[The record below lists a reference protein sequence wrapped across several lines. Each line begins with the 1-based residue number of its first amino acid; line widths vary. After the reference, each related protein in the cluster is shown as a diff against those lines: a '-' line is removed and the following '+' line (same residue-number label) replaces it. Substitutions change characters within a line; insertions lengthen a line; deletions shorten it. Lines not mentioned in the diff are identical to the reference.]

1 MLDLNVD
8 IISSTIDQSSY
19 DEKSRALEAEK
30 LREDSGTSDSS
41 VVNAE
46 EDSYSN
52 NTSPF
57 IFDIL
62 KKDKHGLCNN
72 REDQIVPS
80 PEFATKSLFPVTG
93 DGGEGGGG
101 EFGVLASSNTTSRP
115 QWLNLSFAESGGQA
129 ELKVVQQK
137 QQQARKSRRGPRSRS
152 SQYRGVTFY
161 RRTGRWESHIWDC
174 GKQVYLGGFDTAH
187 SAAKAYDRAAIKF
200 RGVDA
205 DINFVLS
212 DYEEDLKQMRHLNKE
227 EFVHVLRRQSNGA
240 SRGNS
245 KFRGVAA
252 AAATAAAMP
261 KIGPFEVHMGQ
272 LIPGNKL
279 IKGNGREGLSNFDP
293 SIYEGEVVVGA
304 STEGSG
310 HNLDLSLGISQP
322 STGEKR
328 KAFEILSKE
337 RPMVNGSASAAGGQ
351 PLHALAMLSKHPA
364 LYPEIYPGF
373 LQKTEEMATDHHKR
387 IQAVSSP
394 RFSNWAWQ
402 MNGNNNNVT
411 PVPVFSIA
419 ASSGFSSSIATVPPS
434 ATNHLPPILQD
445 SSTYNLRLPFPTSL

>member
-8 IISSTIDQSSY
+8 VISSTVDQSSY
-19 DEKSRALEAEK
+19 DDKARALEAEK
-30 LREDSGTSDSS
+30 LREDSGSSDSS

-72 REDQIVPS
+72 KEDQIVPS
-80 PEFATKSLFPVTG
+80 PEFATRSLFPVTG
-93 DGGEGGGG
+93 DGGGGGG
-101 EFGVLASSNTTSRP
+101 ELGLLASSNSTSRP

-245 KFRGVAA
+245 KLRGVAA
-252 AAATAAAMP
+252 AAAAAAAVP
-261 KIGPFEVHMGQ
+261 KIGPFEVRMGQ

-279 IKGNGREGLSNFDP
+279 IKCNGREGVANFDP
-293 SIYEGEVVVGA
+293 SIYEGAVVVDA

-322 STGEKR
+322 STGQKR
-328 KAFEILSKE
+328 KAFEINTKE
-337 RPMVNGSASAAGGQ
+337 KPMVNGSASAAGGQ
-351 PLHALAMLSKHPA
+351 PLNATAMLSKHPA
-364 LYPEIYPGF
+364 LYSEIYPGF
-373 LQKTEEMATDHHKR
+373 LHKTEEMATDYHKR

-411 PVPVFSIA
+411 PMQVFSIA

-434 ATNHLPPILQD
+434 ATNQLPPILQD
-445 SSTYNLRLPFPTSL
+445 NSTYNLRHPFPTSL